1 MSLNKMLFR
10 LTQISNTPRYRKLQV
25 TVAQDLTLKLFGL
38 NPLGPEPWFMP
49 RCEKLIV
56 IFLVLWVL

>member
-1 MSLNKMLFR
+1 MTHF
-10 LTQISNTPRYRKLQV
+10 SNMPRYRKLQV
-25 TVAQDLTLKLFGL
+25 TVAQDLILKLFGL
-38 NPLGPEPWFMP
+38 NPLGPEPWFIP